1 MDGRDGMFI
10 GLEAAADEEPN
21 NVSLSIIGGSRRVL
35 CPRTPALWRV
45 QFRFHK
51 YSTRNSQPLRQIVG
65 SSFAKN
71 PALKKKK
78 FHVSSWSHLAHFLLL
93 I

>member
-10 GLEAAADEEPN
+10 VLEAAAD
-21 NVSLSIIGGSRRVL
+21 
-35 CPRTPALWRV
+35 V

-71 PALKKKK
+71 TALKRKKI
-78 FHVSSWSHLAHFLLL
+78 SRLLL
-93 I
+93 EPSRLLPAPYLDGYLRNLYCL